1 MPQVTPFP
9 TLSTETTP
17 MQQMVIANRLADG
30 FVVFLGAS
38 DAWHRRIGDGRVL
51 QGEAEAEAALEV
63 AKRHEAENVVVEPTL
78 IEVTVDEAGEPHPV
92 EIREAIRAFGPT
104 IGGATG
110 GQDHPDPV
118 GPEAGRR

>member
-1 MPQVTPFP
+1 MAPFP

-30 FVVFLGAS
+30 FVVFLGAG

-51 QGEAEAEAALEV
+51 QSEGDAEAALAV

-78 IEVTVDEAGEPHPV
+78 IDVTVDEAGEPRPV

-104 IGGATG
+104 TGGATG
-110 GQDHPDPV
+110 GPDHPDPIGV
-118 GPEAGRR
+118 EAGRR